1 MRSFALTCALFAL
14 MFALTLFF
22 THSVT
27 AQQGAVY
34 TATVIPAVAQSG
46 GSTTV
51 RIQISSWTT
60 DAERA
65 QLKQAFAQDG
75 PDKGTALLRSMAK
88 GYINV
93 AGQQG
98 RKIFA
103 AFTLDSPNGKRII
116 IVTEHVLSEYEKTQN
131 VRSEDY
137 PLTIA
142 KIQFD
147 AMGHPQSGMVYPAT
161 KVTVT
166 PDGFV
171 DVDTQTPNTATMIDI
186 ARSN

>member
-1 MRSFALTCALFAL
+1 MRALLRLSAFFALVLIL
-14 MFALTLFF
+14 N
-22 THSVT
+22 SVAS
-27 AQQGAVY
+27 AQQGTVY

-51 RIQISSWTT
+51 RIQITSWTT

-65 QLKQAFAQDG
+65 QLKQVFAKDG
-75 PDKGTALLRSMAK
+75 PDKGMTVLRSMSK

-93 AGQQG
+93 AGQSG

-103 AFTLDSPNGKRII
+103 AVTLDSPAGKRLI
-116 IVTEHVLSEYEKTQN
+116 IVTEHILSEYEKTQD
-131 VRSEDY
+131 VRAQDY

-147 AMGHPQSGMVYPAT
+147 TLGHPQSGQVYPAAR
-161 KVTVT
+161 VSVT

-171 DVDTQTPNTATMIDI
+171 DVDTQTPNTGTMIDI
-186 ARSN
+186 ARAN

>member
-1 MRSFALTCALFAL
+1 MFSILRFFTVLLFAML
-14 MFALTLFF
+14 LGYPAA
-22 THSVT
+22 S
-27 AQQGAVY
+27 QQGIVY

-51 RIQISSWTT
+51 RIQITAWTA
-60 DAERA
+60 DVEKA
-65 QLKQAFAQDG
+65 QLKQVFAAEG
-75 PDKGTALLRSMAK
+75 PDKGLALLRTMSK

-93 AGQQG
+93 SGQGG

-103 AFTLDSPNGKRII
+103 AFTVDSPSGKRLIL
-116 IVTEHVLSEYEKTQN
+116 VTEHVLSEYEKTQN
-131 VRSEDY
+131 VRAADY

-147 AMGHPQSGMVYPAT
+147 TLGHPQSGQVYPAA

-166 PDGFV
+166 ADGFV

-186 ARSN
+186 ARAN

>member
-1 MRSFALTCALFAL
+1 MRSFALACALFVL
-14 MFALTLFF
+14 MFGLAY
-22 THSVT
+22 SSI
-27 AQQGAVY
+27 AQQGTVY

-51 RIQISSWTT
+51 RISIASWTSES
-60 DAERA
+60 ERA
-65 QLKQAFAQDG
+65 QLKQVFAKDG
-75 PDKGTALLRSMAK
+75 QEKGMALLRSMSK
-88 GYINV
+88 GFINV
-93 AGQQG
+93 AGQSG

-116 IVTEHVLSEYEKTQN
+116 IVTEHILSDYEKTQN
-131 VRSEDY
+131 VRAEDY

-147 AMGHPQSGMVYPAT
+147 TMGHPQSGQVYPAAR
-161 KVTVT
+161 VSVT

-186 ARSN
+186 ARAN

>member
-1 MRSFALTCALFAL
+1 MRPILRLSAFVAFAF
-14 MFALTLFF
+14 FF
-22 THSVT
+22 TYT
-27 AQQGAVY
+27 AIPQQGTVY
-34 TATVIPAVAQSG
+34 TATVIPAIAQSG
-46 GSTTV
+46 GSATV
-51 RIQISSWTT
+51 RIQITSWTT
-60 DAERA
+60 EAERA
-65 QLKQAFAQDG
+65 QLKQVFAKDG

-93 AGQQG
+93 AAQPG

-116 IVTEHVLSEYEKTQN
+116 IVTEHILSEYEKTQN
-131 VRSEDY
+131 VNAADY

-147 AMGHPQSGMVYPAT
+147 AMGHPQSGQVYPAA
-161 KVTVT
+161 KVSVT

-186 ARSN
+186 ARAN

>member
-1 MRSFALTCALFAL
+1 MLSTCRNFAFFAIALFLAYP
-14 MFALTLFF
+14 AT
-22 THSVT
+22 S
-27 AQQGAVY
+27 QQGAVY
-34 TATVIPAVAQSG
+34 TATVIPAIAQSG

-51 RIQISSWTT
+51 RIQITAWTT

-65 QLKQAFAQDG
+65 QLKQVFAKDG
-75 PDKGTALLRSMAK
+75 PDKGMVLLRSMSK

-93 AGQQG
+93 AGQSG

-103 AFTLDSPNGKRII
+103 AFSLDSPNGKRII

-131 VRSEDY
+131 VQVADY

-147 AMGHPQSGMVYPAT
+147 TTGKPQTGQAYPAA
-161 KVTVT
+161 KVSVT
-166 PDGFV
+166 SDGFV
-171 DVDTQTPNTATMIDI
+171 DVETQTPNTATLIEI
-186 ARSN
+186 SRAN

>member
-1 MRSFALTCALFAL
+1 MRRISRIAAFIALPLLFICSA
-14 MFALTLFF
+14 F
-22 THSVT
+22 
-27 AQQGAVY
+27 AQQGTVY

-51 RIQISSWTT
+51 RIQIASWTT

-65 QLKQAFAQDG
+65 QLKQVFAKDG
-75 PDKGTALLRSMAK
+75 SDKGLALLRSMAK

-93 AGQQG
+93 AGRPG

-103 AFTLDSPNGKRII
+103 AFTLDSPDGKRII
-116 IVTEHVLSEYEKTQN
+116 VVTEHVLSEYEKTQN
-131 VRSEDY
+131 VRAEDF

-142 KIQFD
+142 KLQFD
-147 AMGHPQSGMVYPAT
+147 AMGHPQSGQVYPAAR
-161 KVTVT
+161 VNVT

-171 DVDTQTPNTATMIDI
+171 DVQTQTPNTATLIDI
-186 ARSN
+186 ARAN